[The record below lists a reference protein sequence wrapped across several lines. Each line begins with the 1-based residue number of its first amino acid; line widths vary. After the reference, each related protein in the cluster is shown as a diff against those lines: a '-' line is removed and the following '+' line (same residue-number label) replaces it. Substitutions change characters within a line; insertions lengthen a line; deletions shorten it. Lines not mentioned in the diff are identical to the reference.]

1 MTAET
6 ATPWFTGVK
15 KKYGLGIAAVL
26 AICVFGVAYFV
37 CALQYAGTKKELLEM
52 QKDELAAWVAGT
64 SEAVSLWAEA
74 LDAQAKRV
82 SSAELY
88 RMFAAD
94 VEQLG
99 GDAADVVNDPEA
111 AKNAPEGL
119 ASLSEQVPLM
129 RNLLLDFMNFN
140 GLSDARIV
148 NTRGQTLLSALT
160 RPSPVN
166 ENQRRAVEQ
175 AVASGKLAF
184 GPVRASQ
191 AGLVIDV
198 ADPLRAVLAQN
209 NSDAPVAALL
219 LSKPVTG
226 DLAQFLARDLRQ
238 ADVARPHLVQ
248 RRGDALEEILVRGS
262 APLTL
267 GKELLPFTKAGAL
280 PFARRTGLNGS
291 PVYSLGDKI
300 PGLDW
305 WLVLEVPAAVVDAR
319 LRTQAWMI
327 FGIGGLI
334 SLGVVL
340 LFALL
345 WWIVVGHEQRAV
357 AQRFEALYK
366 IIKQQ
371 KQLLDSV
378 NVSLDV
384 GLLLTDTDG
393 RIQICN
399 RAFAR
404 IVRREEAEL
413 PGMNVQSA
421 FEASA
426 CGRLLDGVRSVA
438 AAGESASLELSLP
451 GGAGERLFRVTLFP
465 FAETDGEAPTGAVAI
480 FQDITEF
487 RRASERRRRQQINT
501 IAALVRAVES
511 VDPYLAGRSRMMGRL
526 TDLMGPY
533 LPLDERDRETIRTAA
548 SLSQM
553 SKLFV
558 PRELIIK
565 AGKYTPEEQKLLHRS
580 PDYAYNVLRD
590 VGFELPVPRAVHE
603 MSERMDGTGYPQRL
617 RGEEISVHA
626 RVLAVA
632 NAFCAL
638 VSPRSYRT
646 GMAPGEAV
654 EKLRA
659 DANSFDRRVVDAL
672 DAVLRTPEGKL
683 ALTRTGGE
691 ENAA

>member
-1 MTAET
+1 MTTET

-26 AICVFGVAYFV
+26 ALCVFGAAYFI

-52 QKDELAAWVAGT
+52 QKDELATWITGT

-74 LDAQAKRV
+74 LDTQAKRV
-82 SSAELY
+82 STAELY

-99 GDAADVVNDPEA
+99 DDAAAVNDPESA
-111 AKNAPEGL
+111 ENAPEGL

-140 GLSDARIV
+140 GLSDVRIV
-148 NTRGQTLLSALT
+148 NAKGQTLLSALT

-166 ENQRRAVEQ
+166 EDQRRAVER
-175 AVASGKLAF
+175 AVTSGTLAF

-191 AGLVIDV
+191 AGLIIDF
-198 ADPLRAVLAQN
+198 ADPLRAVLARSDN
-209 NSDAPVAALL
+209 DAPVAALL

-226 DLAQFLARDLRQ
+226 DLARFLARDLRQ
-238 ADVARPHLVQ
+238 ADVAKPHLVQ

-267 GKELLPFTKAGAL
+267 DKHLLPFAKTGAL
-280 PFARRTGLNGS
+280 PFARRTGLDGGS
-291 PVYSLGDKI
+291 PVYSLGGKI

-305 WLVLEVPAAVVDAR
+305 WLVLEVPAETVDAR

-334 SLGVVL
+334 GLGVTL
-340 LFALL
+340 LLALL
-345 WWIVVGHEQRAV
+345 WWIVVGREQRAV
-357 AQRFEALYK
+357 ARRFEALYRV
-366 IIKQQ
+366 IKQQ

-378 NVSLDV
+378 NISLDV
-384 GLLLTDTDG
+384 GLLLADTDG

-404 IVRREEAEL
+404 MVRREESEL
-413 PGMNVQSA
+413 PGMNLQSV
-421 FEASA
+421 FESTP
-426 CGRLLDGVRSVA
+426 CGRLLGGVRSVA
-438 AAGESASLELSLP
+438 ADGESAALELDLP
-451 GGAGERLFRVTLFP
+451 GDGGERLFRVSLFP
-465 FAETDGEAPTGAVAI
+465 FAETDGEAPAGAVAI

-526 TDLMGPY
+526 TDLMGSY
-533 LPLDERDRETIRTAA
+533 LPLDDRDRETIRTAA
-548 SLSQM
+548 GLSQM
-553 SKLFV
+553 SKLFI
-558 PRELIIK
+558 PRELLAK
-565 AGKYTPEEQKLLHRS
+565 AGKYTPEERKLLHRS
-580 PDYAYNVLRD
+580 PDHAYNILRD

-617 RGEEISVHA
+617 RGEEISIHA

-632 NAFCAL
+632 NAFCAM
-638 VSPRSYRT
+638 VSPRAYRT
-646 GMAPGEAV
+646 GMAHGEAV